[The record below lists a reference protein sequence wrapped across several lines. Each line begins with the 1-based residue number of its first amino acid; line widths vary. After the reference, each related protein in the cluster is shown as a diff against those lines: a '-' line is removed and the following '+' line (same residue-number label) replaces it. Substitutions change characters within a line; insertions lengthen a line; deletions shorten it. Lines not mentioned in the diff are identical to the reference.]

1 MAVRGERS
9 EMKQTIKAKRLGR
22 CLSSVRI
29 LLVLYEFTR
38 LFFVYPEGDY
48 LNLING
54 FFAAAGILSLVI
66 DLKEDPRVFRT
77 PQAIFSALILFL
89 AAFSTYCSVGT
100 IHWILPEW
108 LLQLAWFTL
117 FLHINLSLY
126 SKKEMIHELKTVNFL
141 ILILTFF
148 GTALSL
154 AGYVLSLRGVSAFSW
169 LPVDTAYMNGDRFQ
183 GMYRWPTICG
193 IINLIAIIES
203 LMHFRKA
210 KNSFRVFLVL
220 NICMQL
226 YSMYLARSRAPMIAL
241 IAVLLVC
248 VIYGFL
254 NIKDKKVSFGLLLLL
269 IVGIFGTGVIFMQR
283 GGIHQGTLEA
293 YHSYLNSLPDPN
305 GPYAMSF
312 SEFRLDLLSST
323 RVRTWKA
330 AIAATSSM
338 PFLIRGWG
346 MTNFSDIVSWVFPG
360 LVNQNFPEQ
369 MHDMFVQSFLDT
381 GFLGL
386 ISLVSLVVLNIWSG
400 IKAVRKEHSDELL
413 GMFLI
418 LIAIA
423 VYCCFDLGIW
433 FRKWFYSGIFWLFSG
448 YFWWLCRYEKQA
460 GSGK

>member
-1 MAVRGERS
+1 
-9 EMKQTIKAKRLGR
+9 MKQTIKAKRLGR

-283 GGIHQGTLEA
+283 GGINQGTLEA

-312 SEFRLDLLSST
+312 SEFRLDLLSSS

-346 MTNFSDIVSWVFPG
+346 ITNFNNIVSWVFPG
-360 LVNQNFPEQ
+360 LAQSFPDL
-369 MHDMFVQSFLDT
+369 MHNMFVQSFLDT
-381 GFLGL
+381 GLIGL
-386 ISLVSLVVLNIWSG
+386 ISFVSLIVLNI
-400 IKAVRKEHSDELL
+400 KAGVKVIFRQHSDELL

-433 FRKWFYSGIFWLFSG
+433 FRKWFYSGIFWLLSG